1 MRKLTGWA
9 VVISG
14 WALWGAEADVGLGK
28 RLYESQCSLCHGE
41 DGRGGRGPS
50 LAQPRLKHATDEA
63 ALRTVIASG
72 IAGTEMPGAWQLSPR
87 EVASVA
93 AYVLTLGKVAEE
105 KLPGD
110 AARGRV
116 VYEKQ
121 GCAGCHIVM
130 GVGSGFGPELTDIG
144 ARRSAA
150 YLREAVVKPGASAP
164 EGFLWMEATT
174 VSGHGARG
182 VRVNEDTFTLQLKD
196 MTGKFYT
203 FRKGD
208 LQELMRM
215 VGESPMPAYEKLSP
229 RELDDLVKYLA
240 GLRGRP

>member
-1 MRKLTGWA
+1 M
-9 VVISG
+9 VI
-14 WALWGAEADVGLGK
+14 WTATLWGAEADVALGK

-50 LAQPRLKHATDEA
+50 LAQPRLKHASDEA
-63 ALRTVIASG
+63 ALRKVIASG

-87 EVASVA
+87 EVESVA
-93 AYVLTLGKVAEE
+93 AYVLKLGKVAEE
-105 KLPGD
+105 NLPGD
-110 AARGRV
+110 AARGRM
-116 VYEKQ
+116 VYQKQ

-144 ARRSAA
+144 ARRSAS
-150 YLREAVVKPGASAP
+150 YLREAVLKPGASGP

-174 VSGHGARG
+174 KSGHGARG

-203 FRKGD
+203 FRKAD

-215 VGESPMPAYEKLSP
+215 VDESPMPAYDKLGAG
-229 RELDDLVKYLA
+229 ELDDLVNYLA
-240 GLRGRP
+240 SLRGRP

>member
-1 MRKLTGWA
+1 MRKLTGLA
-9 VVISG
+9 VLICAG
-14 WALWGAEADVGLGK
+14 MLWGADADAALGK

-41 DGRGGRGPS
+41 DGRGARGPS
-50 LAQPRLKHATDEA
+50 LAQPRLKHASDDK
-63 ALRTVIASG
+63 ALRKVIASG
-72 IAGTEMPGAWQLSPR
+72 IPGTEMPGAWQLSER

-93 AYVLTLGKVAEE
+93 AYVLSLGKVAAER
-105 KLPGD
+105 LPGD
-110 AARGRV
+110 AVRGRV

-121 GCAGCHIVM
+121 GCAGCHIIQ

-150 YLREAVVKPGASAP
+150 YLRESVVKPGASAP

-174 VSGHGARG
+174 KSGHGARG
-182 VRVNEDTFTLQLKD
+182 IRVNEDTFTLQLKD

-203 FRKGD
+203 FRKAD

-215 VGESPMPAYEKLSP
+215 TDESPMPAYDKLTA
-229 RELDDLVKYLA
+229 RELDDLVNYLA

>member
-1 MRKLTGWA
+1 M
-9 VVISG
+9 VIVSG
-14 WALWGAEADVGLGK
+14 AGLSGAQPDIGLGK
-28 RLYESQCSLCHGE
+28 RLYQSQCSLCHGE

-50 LAQPRLKHATDEA
+50 LAQPRLKHASGEA
-63 ALRTVIASG
+63 ALRKLITSG
-72 IAGTEMPGAWQLSPR
+72 IGEMPGAWQLSPR

-93 AYVLTLGKVAEE
+93 AYVAALGKVAPET
-105 KLPGD
+105 LPGD
-110 AARGRV
+110 AVRGRG

-150 YLREAVVKPGASAP
+150 YLREAIVKPGASAP
-164 EGFLWMEATT
+164 EGFLWMEAAT
-174 VSGHGARG
+174 VSGHAARG

-208 LQELMRM
+208 LQELIRM

-229 RELDDLVKYLA
+229 GELADLVNYLA
-240 GLRGRP
+240 SLRGRP